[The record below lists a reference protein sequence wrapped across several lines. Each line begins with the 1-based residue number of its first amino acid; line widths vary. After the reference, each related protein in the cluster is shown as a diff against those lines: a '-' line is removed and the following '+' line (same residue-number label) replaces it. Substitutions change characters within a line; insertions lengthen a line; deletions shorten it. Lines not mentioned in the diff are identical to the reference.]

1 MWLEIDVCVCVY
13 GSYTG
18 RTVGVNISSDASAP
32 NDAFQYVVR
41 VYNRF
46 YRNILARM
54 DINTPDRPCRATL
67 FQPSLLLLLLLPS
80 FLFLLDRFLE
90 LIREASVTI
99 GGDGM
104 TRSLFHGRLDDIFL
118 SYILPSFVKFSTL
131 KFFDS
136 NFSPIIWEK

>member
-1 MWLEIDVCVCVY
+1 MRVERERVARDRDVCVCVY

-18 RTVGVNISSDASAP
+18 RTVGVNISSNASAP

-54 DINTPDRPCRATL
+54 DINTPDRPSAPL
-67 FQPSLLLLLLLPS
+67 SSSLR
-80 FLFLLDRFLE
+80 FFFFFFLLSFFLVSSRWVYE

-104 TRSLFHGRLDDIFL
+104 TADPFSDRPISSYLCIIFYQVL
-118 SYILPSFVKFSTL
+118 L
-131 KFFDS
+131 KFRL
-136 NFSPIIWEK
+136 